1 MQFFK
6 DITHR
11 DNRGSSKK
19 LWFNMAC
26 LTATFVLG
34 WVCYKDNM
42 EDWAFICLY
51 ATYLITVGGFEI
63 ILKMMAMII
72 EFKNGKGATN
82 ASIPDADPTV
92 DVAK

>member
-1 MQFFK
+1 
-6 DITHR
+6 
-11 DNRGSSKK
+11 
-19 LWFNMAC
+19 
-26 LTATFVLG
+26 
-34 WVCYKDNM
+34 M